1 MSDAESP
8 PTSSSPIL
16 PSHST
21 HPLVRAAV
29 AIVVALGLFALAMVL
44 SRAVAELFVAIG
56 ALGDP
61 ATVSRLVANTVAL
74 QLLGFGLPAAL
85 FVFTHNEQPRT
96 YFRLTSYDAWTAFYG
111 TAVGLSLMILTV
123 TATIVFTVLGI
134 SPAESTAGQA
144 TDPVYYAVLF
154 VVSSGV
160 AVPMEELFFRG
171 LLQRRLTDGTHP
183 IPAIFLTS
191 LLFASI
197 HSNISVGS
205 GGAVLAFG
213 LFVSFGLV
221 LGVAYHRS
229 KNLLIPIIGHVVF
242 NGVQILIRGLEVAV

>member
-1 MSDAESP
+1 MPDGES
-8 PTSSSPIL
+8 TST
-16 PSHST
+16 PSRISRVPT

-29 AIVVALGLFALAMVL
+29 AVGVALAVFAVAMVISRVVA
-44 SRAVAELFVAIG
+44 RAFVAAG
-56 ALGDP
+56 VLGGP
-61 ATVSRLVANTVAL
+61 ATVTRLLANTLAL
-74 QLLGFGLPAAL
+74 QLLGFGVPAAL
-85 FVFTHNEQPRT
+85 FVLARNKQPRE
-96 YFRLTSYDAWTAFYG
+96 YFRLSSYDAWTAFYG

-123 TATIVFTVLGI
+123 AATVLFTVLGI

-144 TDPVYYAVLF
+144 TDPAYYAMLF
-154 VVSSGV
+154 VVSSAV

-171 LLQRRLTDGTHP
+171 LIQRRLTDGTHP
-183 IPAIFLTS
+183 VPAILLTS

-221 LGVAYHRS
+221 LGVAYHRTD
-229 KNLLIPIIGHVVF
+229 NLFVPIIGHVVF
-242 NGVQILIRGLEVAV
+242 NGVQILVRGLEVAV

>member
-16 PSHST
+16 PA
-21 HPLVRAAV
+21 HPLVYAAV
-29 AIVVALGLFALAMVL
+29 AIAVALGLFALAMVL
-44 SRAVAELFVAIG
+44 SRAVADVLVAVG
-56 ALGDP
+56 VLGGP
-61 ATVSRLVANTVAL
+61 ATVSRLLATTFAL

-85 FVFTHNEQPRT
+85 FVLARNEQPRA

-123 TATIVFTVLGI
+123 AATVLFTVLGI

-144 TDPVYYAVLF
+144 TDPAYYLVLF
-154 VVSSGV
+154 VVSAAV

-183 IPAIFLTS
+183 IPAILLTS

-213 LFVSFGLV
+213 LFVSFGVV
-221 LGVAYHRS
+221 LGVAYHRT
-229 KNLLIPIIGHVVF
+229 KNLFVPITGHVVF
-242 NGVQILIRGLEVAV
+242 NGVQILVRGLEVAV

>member
-8 PTSSSPIL
+8 RSSNSSIL
-16 PSHST
+16 PV
-21 HPLVRAAV
+21 HPLVHAAV
-29 AIVVALGLFALAMVL
+29 AIAVALGLFALAMVL
-44 SRAVAELFVAIG
+44 SRAVAE
-56 ALGDP
+56 ALVSAGLLGGP
-61 ATVSRLVANTVAL
+61 ATVSRLLANTFAL

-85 FVFTHNEQPRT
+85 FVLARNEQPRG
-96 YFRLTSYDAWTAFYG
+96 YFRLTGYDAWTAFYG

-123 TATIVFTVLGI
+123 VATVLFTVLGI

-144 TDPVYYAVLF
+144 TDPAYYTVLF
-154 VVSSGV
+154 VVSSAV

-183 IPAIFLTS
+183 IPAILLTS

-197 HSNISVGS
+197 HSTISVGS

-213 LFVSFGLV
+213 LFVSFGVV
-221 LGVAYHRS
+221 LGVAYHRTN
-229 KNLLIPIIGHVVF
+229 NLFVPIIGHAMF
-242 NGVQILIRGLEVAV
+242 NGVQILVRGLEVAV

>member
-8 PTSSSPIL
+8 RSSNSSIL
-16 PSHST
+16 PA
-21 HPLVRAAV
+21 HPLVHAAV
-29 AIVVALGLFALAMVL
+29 AIAVALGLFALAMVL
-44 SRAVAELFVAIG
+44 SRTIG
-56 ALGDP
+56 KILVSAGLLGGP
-61 ATVSRLVANTVAL
+61 ATVSRLLANTFAL

-85 FVFTHNEQPRT
+85 FVLARKEQPRG

-123 TATIVFTVLGI
+123 VATVLFTVLGI

-144 TDPVYYAVLF
+144 TDPAYYTVLF
-154 VVSSGV
+154 VVSSAV

-183 IPAIFLTS
+183 IPAILLTS

-197 HSNISVGS
+197 HSTISVGS

-213 LFVSFGLV
+213 LFVSFGVV
-221 LGVAYHRS
+221 LGVAYHRTN
-229 KNLLIPIIGHVVF
+229 NLFVPIIGHVVF
-242 NGVQILIRGLEVAV
+242 NGVQILVRGLEVAV